1 MPDCTGQN
9 AEQIDHVTSRSIC
22 KAIGERLRNTM
33 DPEQSELPSR
43 LQHLMEELQRR
54 DGKN

>member
-1 MPDCTGQN
+1 MPDCAGHSTEG
-9 AEQIDHVTSRSIC
+9 IDHVTSRSIC

-43 LQHLMEELQRR
+43 LQHLMDELRR
-54 DGKN
+54 QDK